1 MTYDHGNRCEN
12 LSLSVQALGMTTT
25 LSTTTELRYSALRK
39 RGQQN
44 FVVFLVSLTTTNKV
58 ESHRPVTTSFG
69 RYKYTVFKRFLKLF
83 TFFYLHKSRYPSF
96 FLLTRDVDLKFE

>member
-25 LSTTTELRYSALRK
+25 ELRYSALRK

-44 FVVFLVSLTTTNKV
+44 FVVLLVSLTTTNKV
-58 ESHRPVTTSFG
+58 ESRRPVTTSFG
-69 RYKYTVFKRFLKLF
+69 RYKYTVFKRFLKFF

-96 FLLTRDVDLKFE
+96 FLLTSDVDLKFE